1 MPPHALP
8 SSGKLTGAP
17 PHVGCANMESV
28 MLKTISAATLAVAVV
43 GFAGAA
49 NAACAVGPWGANPT
63 SQQID
68 AQNYCVDVNIQVE
81 DEVSMWA
88 NHDDISLVMD
98 GADGN
103 NSATFA
109 SSLSVLNNVNAK
121 VDAVVTGSLP
131 TPSVPGGGINF
142 FIFKSG
148 TAIDAVA
155 AITANAYTP
164 ANAAVWN
171 QASLGTTK
179 NILSSTGVNT
189 SIANKPIVYAS
200 AAPGE
205 LPLPNSYDLEV
216 VYTISALPTP

>member
-28 MLKTISAATLAVAVV
+28 MPKTISAAALAVAVV
-43 GFAGAA
+43 GFAGSAM
-49 NAACAVGPWGANPT
+49 AACTVVTWNGNPN

-81 DEVSMWA
+81 NEVSLWA
-88 NHDDISLVMD
+88 NHNDISLVMD

-103 NSATFA
+103 NSATFE
-109 SSLSVLNNVNAK
+109 SSLSVINNVDAK
-121 VDAVVTGSLP
+121 VDATVTGTLP
-131 TPSVPGGGINF
+131 VPVAGGINF

-148 TAIDAVA
+148 DATDAVN

-164 ANAAVWN
+164 ANAAVWTY
-171 QASLGTTK
+171 ASLTTNPTQ
-179 NILSSTGVNT
+179 NILASTGVNQT
-189 SIANKPIVYAS
+189 FVNKPIVYAVS
-200 AAPGE
+200 SPGE
-205 LPLPNSYDLEV
+205 IPLPNSYDLEV
-216 VYTISALPTP
+216 VYTISALP